1 MPVTINGSGSIS
13 THTTSGFKLDRDDA
27 SIEGGQITFKRS
39 TDNADM
45 YAIDIYGSTATPN
58 LRFINIQSSAS
69 LFSMNSSGD
78 VSFPSNNLGIGT
90 PSLGTNGYSRLPNGL
105 LLQWGTSASIAQDSS
120 ATVTYPVAF
129 STAVYSVMLTPIG
142 AINTTSGGT
151 ESADTVTITNFVI
164 RHGGDGSRTFYW
176 MAIGV

>member
-1 MPVTINGSGSIS
+1 MPVTINGSGSIT
-13 THTTSGFKLDRDDA
+13 THSVTDLYADRID
-27 SIEGGQITFKRS
+27 SIVEGGQVTFRRS
-39 TDNADM
+39 SDNSNM
-45 YAIDIYGSTATPN
+45 YAIDVYGSTTTPA
-58 LRFINIQSSAS
+58 LRIINMQSSS
-69 LFSMNSSGD
+69 ELVNVSSTG
-78 VSFPSNNLGIGT
+78 VVTMSNNTFNLGSS
-90 PSLGTNGYSRLPNGL
+90 SLGTNGYSRLPNGL